1 MSFSTCCSCNR
12 VFNNN
17 VLDDLICATNYR
29 RSVCHYGQNIMVCA
43 LCMKKCVRR
52 KIFLFTHQ
60 KLILFFVT
68 QKMRYRYTIFPN
80 EKGGLEGEG
89 FVGRGRKRG
98 GGGCMNKENLKRVF
112 CTNTSN
118 NL

>member
-1 MSFSTCCSCNR
+1 M
-12 VFNNN
+12 
-17 VLDDLICATNYR
+17 
-29 RSVCHYGQNIMVCA
+29 
-43 LCMKKCVRR
+43 R

-89 FVGRGRKRG
+89 FVGRGMKRG
-98 GGGCMNKENLKRVF
+98 GRGGV
-112 CTNTSN
+112 
-118 NL
+118 

>member
-1 MSFSTCCSCNR
+1 M
-12 VFNNN
+12 
-17 VLDDLICATNYR
+17 
-29 RSVCHYGQNIMVCA
+29 CHYGQNIMVCA

-98 GGGCMNKENLKRVF
+98 GGGGV
-112 CTNTSN
+112 
-118 NL
+118 